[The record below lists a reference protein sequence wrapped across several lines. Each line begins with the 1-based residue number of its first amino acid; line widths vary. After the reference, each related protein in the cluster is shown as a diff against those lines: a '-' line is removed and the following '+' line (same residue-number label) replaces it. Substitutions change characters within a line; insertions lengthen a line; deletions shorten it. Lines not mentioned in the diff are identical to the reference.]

1 MAFSFNEPVG
11 VIDTN
16 ITRIL
21 WHFFPETTERDKKQL
36 QELAEKL
43 VPSGG
48 SRIWYSALMDYAASE
63 LPMHKSKMRVNA
75 KQSTFHGSKRQQR
88 AKIVKHL
95 TEKGVSTIQELRGL
109 IDSNY
114 DIADILKTLD
124 FD

>member
-1 MAFSFNEPVG
+1 MLSLPGVGPYTASAVMAFSFNEPVG

-43 VPSGG
+43 VPNGG
-48 SRIWYSALMDYAASE
+48 ARIWYSALMDYAASE

-95 TEKGVSTIQELRGL
+95 TEK
-109 IDSNY
+109 
-114 DIADILKTLD
+114 
-124 FD
+124 